1 MIMSLIK
8 NEFLLEIKSSNNLF
22 YITFFSLSCLMLSV
36 FSFPPSELNEII
48 ILSGFFWIIIAL
60 ASIKLI
66 ENSFVREREE
76 GIYDLIYTS
85 SADNYLVFLAKLITF
100 SLILLGVQLLIFTIY
115 SLISTTIEIDK
126 IFQILIL
133 CVVSNIG
140 LIGLGILI
148 YLMTSLSSTRS
159 FLFPLILFPIIV
171 PLLIHSSNIFIALC
185 LGMEIS
191 FYTESMVLLLTFA
204 IMATVLGVNF
214 FERQLFLLL
223 QRLKLLFVYKFRYFS
238 K

>member
-8 NEFLLEIKSSNNLF
+8 NELLLEIKSSNNLF

-185 LGMEIS
+185 LGLEIS
-191 FYTESMVLLLTFA
+191 FYTESILLLLTFA
-204 IMATVLGVNF
+204 IMATVLGINF
-214 FERQLFLLL
+214 FERLI
-223 QRLKLLFVYKFRYFS
+223 KY
-238 K
+238 

>member
-1 MIMSLIK
+1 MSLIK

-214 FERQLFLLL
+214 FERLI
-223 QRLKLLFVYKFRYFS
+223 KY
-238 K
+238 

>member
-8 NEFLLEIKSSNNLF
+8 NEFLLEIKSSHNLF

-85 SADNYLVFLAKLITF
+85 SAENYLVFLAKLITF

-126 IFQILIL
+126 IFQILRL

-185 LGMEIS
+185 LGLEIS
-191 FYTESMVLLLTFA
+191 FYTESILLLLTFA

-214 FERQLFLLL
+214 FERLI
-223 QRLKLLFVYKFRYFS
+223 KY
-238 K
+238 

>member
-148 YLMTSLSSTRS
+148 YLMTSLSNTRS

-185 LGMEIS
+185 LGLEIS
-191 FYTESMVLLLTFA
+191 LYTESILLLLTFA

-214 FERQLFLLL
+214 FERLI
-223 QRLKLLFVYKFRYFS
+223 KY
-238 K
+238 

>member
-185 LGMEIS
+185 LGIEIS
-191 FYTESMVLLLTFA
+191 FYTESMLLLLTFA

-214 FERQLFLLL
+214 FERLI
-223 QRLKLLFVYKFRYFS
+223 KY
-238 K
+238 

>member
-1 MIMSLIK
+1 
-8 NEFLLEIKSSNNLF
+8 
-22 YITFFSLSCLMLSV
+22 MLSV

-185 LGMEIS
+185 LGLEIS
-191 FYTESMVLLLTFA
+191 FYTESILLLLTFA

-214 FERQLFLLL
+214 FERLI
-223 QRLKLLFVYKFRYFS
+223 KY
-238 K
+238 

>member
-8 NEFLLEIKSSNNLF
+8 NELLLEIKSSNNLF

-85 SADNYLVFLAKLITF
+85 SAENYLVFLAKLITF

-185 LGMEIS
+185 LGLEIS
-191 FYTESMVLLLTFA
+191 FYTESILLLLTFA

-214 FERQLFLLL
+214 FERLI
-223 QRLKLLFVYKFRYFS
+223 KY
-238 K
+238 

>member
-191 FYTESMVLLLTFA
+191 FYTESMLLLLTFA
-204 IMATVLGVNF
+204 IMATVLGINF
-214 FERQLFLLL
+214 FERLI
-223 QRLKLLFVYKFRYFS
+223 KY
-238 K
+238 

>member
-1 MIMSLIK
+1 M
-8 NEFLLEIKSSNNLF
+8 
-22 YITFFSLSCLMLSV
+22 
-36 FSFPPSELNEII
+36 
-48 ILSGFFWIIIAL
+48 
-60 ASIKLI
+60 
-66 ENSFVREREE
+66 
-76 GIYDLIYTS
+76 
-85 SADNYLVFLAKLITF
+85 
-100 SLILLGVQLLIFTIY
+100 LIFTIY

-185 LGMEIS
+185 LGLEIS
-191 FYTESMVLLLTFA
+191 FYTESILLLLTFA

-214 FERQLFLLL
+214 FERLI
-223 QRLKLLFVYKFRYFS
+223 KY
-238 K
+238 

>member
-8 NEFLLEIKSSNNLF
+8 NEFLLEIKSSHNLF

-191 FYTESMVLLLTFA
+191 FYTESMLLLLTFA

-214 FERQLFLLL
+214 FERLI
-223 QRLKLLFVYKFRYFS
+223 KY
-238 K
+238 

>member
-185 LGMEIS
+185 LGIEIS
-191 FYTESMVLLLTFA
+191 FFTESILLLLTFA

-214 FERQLFLLL
+214 FERLI
-223 QRLKLLFVYKFRYFS
+223 KY
-238 K
+238 

>member
-204 IMATVLGVNF
+204 IMATVLGINF
-214 FERQLFLLL
+214 FERLI
-223 QRLKLLFVYKFRYFS
+223 KY
-238 K
+238 